1 MYLSIYLCM
10 QNRMAYQKGTVV
22 ETIGNFF
29 RWLFSDRVG
38 VLVLL
43 GSGVVLFLLIAFLL
57 EKRMRK
63 QFYNHQKSE
72 DDWDLFDSDEE

>member
-1 MYLSIYLCM
+1 M

-29 RWLFSDRVG
+29 RWLFSDRMG

-72 DDWDLFDSDEE
+72 GDWDLFDSDEE

>member
-1 MYLSIYLCM
+1 M

-72 DDWDLFDSDEE
+72 GDWDLFDSDEE

>member
-1 MYLSIYLCM
+1 M

>member
-1 MYLSIYLCM
+1 
-10 QNRMAYQKGTVV
+10 MAYQKGTVV

-72 DDWDLFDSDEE
+72 DDWGLFDSDEE